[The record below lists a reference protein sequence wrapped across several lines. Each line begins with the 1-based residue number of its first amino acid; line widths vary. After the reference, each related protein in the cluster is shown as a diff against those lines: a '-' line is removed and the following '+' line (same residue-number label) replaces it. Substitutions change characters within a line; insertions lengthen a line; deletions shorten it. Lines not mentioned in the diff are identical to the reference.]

1 VAAHVVVAFHG
12 YSDSAQQFRHLEP
25 FFEAM
30 NWCVLSPELPFH
42 GETIWNG
49 GIFSRQDLVDLVEN
63 CLKSAI
69 LCEKSAAILGGSF
82 SMLGFSYGARLALCL
97 NQSFGDRLKD
107 IWLFAPE
114 GIAAKW
120 MLLVDYTP
128 NFVRRWLIARLH
140 RPEGLLRLTDSLHK
154 RGLLPRFVYGFTKF
168 HFANSERRSRLFTYW
183 LATDD
188 FLLKDLSVRL
198 RLFPIWLFMG
208 DNDVVLPRQKIECY
222 VKSYKNIDLKL
233 ISSEGHQ
240 LLNPRVCKYLMS
252 EFGFSSQKAAV
263 LGGSLF

>member
-1 VAAHVVVAFHG
+1 MAAHVVVAFHG

-25 FFEAM
+25 FFDAM

-49 GIFSRQDLVDLVEN
+49 GIFTRQDLVDLVEN
-63 CLKSAI
+63 CLKNAVVG
-69 LCEKSAAILGGSF
+69 EKSAAILGGDF

-128 NFVRRWLIARLH
+128 NFIRKWLIARLH
-140 RPEGLLRLTDSLHK
+140 RPESLLRLTDSLHE
-154 RGLLPRFVYGFTKF
+154 RGWLPRFVYGFTKF

-188 FLLKDLSVRL
+188 FLLKDLSIRL
-198 RLFPIWLFMG
+198 SLLPIRLFMG
-208 DNDVVLPRQKIECY
+208 VNDVVLPRKKIEAY
-222 VKSYKNIDLKL
+222 VQSYENIDLKL

-240 LLNPRVCKYLMS
+240 LLNPRVCKYLML
-252 EFGFSSQKAAV
+252 EFGFSPTIPSDT
-263 LGGSLF
+263 GG